1 MGVRT
6 NWKWIVIYIVGL
18 IVLLSIIGMPTIL
31 IMWALD
37 MVKFK
42 LITIPILILLFS
54 GWIVS
59 GIVDTLTPEEYREF
73 FNKDKQ

>member
-6 NWKWIVIYIVGL
+6 NWKWIVIYILGL

-42 LITIPILILLFS
+42 LIAIPIVILLFS

-59 GIVDTLTPEEYREF
+59 GIVDTLSPEEYREF